1 MAKQN
6 KKTADNEVLVDVTQ
20 SFTRAERF
28 FEENRKSITVIAVA
42 LFAIVGGYFAYL
54 YFYLQPLEKEAQQE
68 MFWAQQYFEQDS
80 LNLALKGDGM
90 HYGFLDVAAEYSG
103 TKAGNLA
110 NYYAGISYLNLGQ
123 YDNAI
128 ALLDEF
134 DSNDPILS
142 VVAVGAIGDAFLELD
157 QPKEALDY
165 YKRAVSGE
173 KNRFIVPFYLLKAGM
188 LAEQNGN
195 TKAALGFYQ
204 RIKKEFPDS
213 REATDIDKY
222 IARIEVQNPA

>member
-6 KKTADNEVLVDVTQ
+6 KNTADDEVLVDVTQ
-20 SFTRAERF
+20 SITKAEKF

-54 YFYLQPLEKEAQQE
+54 YFYLQPREEEAQQE
-68 MFWAQQYFEQDS
+68 IFWAQQYFEQDS
-80 LNLALKGDGM
+80 LKLAINGDGA
-90 HYGFLDVAAEYSG
+90 HYGFLDIAADYSG

-110 NYYAGISYLNLGQ
+110 NYYAGICYLNLGEF
-123 YDNAI
+123 DNAI

-142 VVAVGAIGDAFLELD
+142 VIAEGAIGDAFLELN

-165 YKRAVSGE
+165 YKRAVSGQDNE
-173 KNRFIVPFYLLKAGM
+173 FIVPFYLLKAGL
-188 LAEQNGN
+188 LAELNGDN
-195 TKAALGFYQ
+195 KEALNFYE

-213 REATDIDKY
+213 KEASDIDKY
-222 IARIEVQNPA
+222 IARVEIKNPA